1 MFLFSGYKT
10 AVFWYLELLGVYK
23 YALLMLPLALEF
35 TLKFSVVPLI
45 LDTGT
50 FTMNDSLVAKV
61 LFSLP
66 FVSVIIV
73 PLGAPS
79 NDTV

>member
-1 MFLFSGYKT
+1 
-10 AVFWYLELLGVYK
+10 
-23 YALLMLPLALEF
+23 MLPLALEF